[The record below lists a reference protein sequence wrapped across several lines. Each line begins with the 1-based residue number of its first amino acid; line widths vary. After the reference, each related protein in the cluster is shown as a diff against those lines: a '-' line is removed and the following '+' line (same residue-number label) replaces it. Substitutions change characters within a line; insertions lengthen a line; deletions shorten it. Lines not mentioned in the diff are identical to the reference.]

1 MKKLYYR
8 IFKSKVYFRL
18 TSIKKKQA
26 KRMENLLE
34 VKRQLNKWYDIP
46 ITWQLEGLCKIL
58 EIRANKPAY
67 DFLIDLSMPNVDLEK
82 EAKKIPLG

>member
-1 MKKLYYR
+1 MKKLFYR
-8 IFKSKVYFRL
+8 IFKSKVYFRF

-46 ITWQLEGLCKIL
+46 ISWQLEGLCKTL

-67 DFLIDLSMPNVDLEK
+67 DFIIDLSMPNVDLEK

>member
-8 IFKSKVYFRL
+8 FFKSKVYTRF

-34 VKRQLNKWYDIP
+34 VKRRLNKWHDIP
-46 ITWQLEGLCKIL
+46 ITWQLEHLCKIL
-58 EIRANKPAY
+58 EIRVNKPAY
-67 DFLIDLSMPNVDLEK
+67 DFIIDLSMPNVDLEK